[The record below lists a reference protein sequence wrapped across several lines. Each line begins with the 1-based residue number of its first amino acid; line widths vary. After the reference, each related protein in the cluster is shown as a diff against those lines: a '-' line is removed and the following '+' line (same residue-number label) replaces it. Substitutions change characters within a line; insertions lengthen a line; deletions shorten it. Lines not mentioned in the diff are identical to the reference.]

1 MSLSLYPKKNAL
13 SPVLYNRAKYNPVG
27 IRCSCGVVHTRGFT
41 KIDRDPCQTAIVIM
55 CSKIMVQMDRA
66 RNLKSRLQK
75 LRSLYLYANRILDAR
90 QLMRPYSDEWVRNSS
105 FSRLILR
112 FINTSHALEAKF
124 EHALKRSDPSQRK
137 DVAASMDRSR
147 VTMSHFRERA
157 KRWRAEDYLVEDGL
171 TDLLGRDVAS
181 HVRQFI

>member
-1 MSLSLYPKKNAL
+1 MSSTPLILI
-13 SPVLYNRAKYNPVG
+13 NRFTTHFWLLGNP
-27 IRCSCGVVHTRGFT
+27 
-41 KIDRDPCQTAIVIM
+41 
-55 CSKIMVQMDRA
+55 
-66 RNLKSRLQK
+66 RLQA
-75 LRSLYLYANRILDAR
+75 LADYVA
-90 QLMRPYSDEWVRNSS
+90 RNSS